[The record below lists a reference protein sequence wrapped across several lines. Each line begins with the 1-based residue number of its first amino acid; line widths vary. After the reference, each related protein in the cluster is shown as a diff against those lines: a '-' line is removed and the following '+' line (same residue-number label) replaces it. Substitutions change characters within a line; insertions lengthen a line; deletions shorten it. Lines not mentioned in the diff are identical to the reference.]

1 MNNLTISERL
11 AFAMAEMRDRVSP
24 AHMVGAIIIGAGV
37 YLTAQEMMIS
47 YDSAKAGGENL
58 ANVAATLAMV
68 KAMLASCLVYIWI
81 SRKAI
86 GWLGTSMA
94 MIGCVIGMVV
104 FHAYSFLAAADFA
117 FAGRDKIVSGQ
128 ELSAEGKKRLE
139 DRYAAASKLV
149 LDSSGV
155 RPAAEVEAES
165 LRTVKALEA
174 ANAQAQQAATIETA
188 HASKVCGVLCKAAA
202 ADKSAAVADQKTLSR
217 KLEALSVEMKSA
229 RQAEEARVEMKD
241 LGTQLATVKAGRK
254 DAEAYSKA
262 VVLANLGFSI
272 NPENPSHVEMISLA
286 KPIFQAIATEVGAFV
301 TLLIG
306 FAVFNSK
313 RSPQVEIRIGR
324 DGGEVVRA
332 TRIPDPLPL
341 PAPMA
346 PAEPSKEQLALED
359 LRGLIAASRGKVID
373 KRRQIAA
380 HLEEETGRKFPVS
393 TFCGWVNTWIEAKQ
407 ILEIEENGQKYL
419 ALPFNARLA
428 AAARKR
434 ELVAA

>member
-1 MNNLTISERL
+1 MNNLTLYDRL
-11 AFAMAEMRDRVSP
+11 AFAMAELRGRVSP
-24 AHMVGAIIIGAGV
+24 AHIVGGVIISAGI
-37 YLTAQEMMIS
+37 YLTVQEMMIS

-68 KAMLASCLVYIWI
+68 KALLASCLVYIWL

-94 MIGCVIGMVV
+94 MIGCIIGMVV
-104 FHAYSFLAAADFA
+104 FHSYSFLAAADFA
-117 FAGRDKIVSGQ
+117 FAGRDRIVSGQ

-174 ANAQAQQAATIETA
+174 ANTQAQQAATVETA
-188 HASKVCGVLCKAAA
+188 HASKVCGTLCKAAA
-202 ADKSAAVADQKTLSR
+202 ADKSAAVAEQKTLSK
-217 KLEALSVEMKSA
+217 KLEALTVEMKSA
-229 RQAEEARVEMKD
+229 RQAEEARIEMKD
-241 LGTQLATVKAGRK
+241 LGDKLATVKAGRK

-262 VVLANLGFSI
+262 VVLSNLGFSI
-272 NPENPSHVEMISLA
+272 NPENPQHVEMISLA

-313 RSPQVEIRIGR
+313 RAPLVEARAER
-324 DGGEVVRA
+324 DGGIELR
-332 TRIPDPLPL
+332 RIPDPLPL

-346 PAEPSKEQLALED
+346 PAQPSPEQLALED
-359 LRGLIAASRGKVID
+359 LRGLIQSHRGKIGNS
-373 KRRQIAA
+373 RRQIAA
-380 HLEEETGRKFPVS
+380 HLEEQTGRKFPVS
-393 TFCGWVNTWIEAKQ
+393 TFCGWVNAWIEAKQ
-407 ILEIEENGQKYL
+407 ILEIEENGKKYL